1 VSTHSN
7 LTCTYLRLIHTHSR
21 TLALITG
28 TTISAILTLTPPA
41 ALASTSLPD
50 GRAWEMVSPLEK
62 NGGGIGGIERGGGV
76 RTIEGDNGGGV
87 VQASLDGQ
95 GITYVS
101 TIAFGD
107 PKGAPIGSQYV
118 AVRNTL
124 TGWSTQNITTSTN
137 NQAYVIGGAGT
148 PYLAFSSDLSS
159 GLVFGGSRDKF
170 GARPVESPPLAP
182 GAPAG
187 YENYYL
193 AEIPGGALQ
202 PVLTATPS
210 VSPEEFSLEFL
221 GATPDL
227 NHVVLR
233 SPAALGGGAVEEP
246 GQLNLYVWDR
256 TTGQLQPVNVLPN
269 GVPTPEHPLFLG
281 TGDGGAKAISDDGSR
296 VVWTEGSNLY
306 VRINAGRPQSP
317 INEAGNCSVP
327 ADACTVQA
335 DAPAGGGA
343 FATAS
348 SDDRK
353 VFFADRGKLT
363 AESTQGSEAGSYGDL
378 YKFEPEAPAGSRLV
392 DLTIDHTDSA
402 GPGVQGVLGASEDG
416 SYLYF
421 VANGVLAPG
430 AAPGNCR
437 NTGSPDATCNL
448 YLWHEGW
455 QKPKFIATLS
465 GNDETGFGN
474 NGPGLAFDWDF
485 NVGVR
490 TARVSRDGRRVVFL
504 SERSLTGYDNT
515 VSTGS
520 HCGKFSGGEPL
531 PKALCEE
538 VFMYEATPDEA
549 TPGIL
554 TCLSCNPT
562 GARPTGP
569 SGIPPG
575 TDTSLGTGSYQ
586 SRLLSEGTSGSRVFF
601 DSADA
606 LVPQDTNNHE
616 DVYEYENGHI
626 YLISDGQSA
635 SGASFVDASLDG
647 NDVFFVTRAQLA
659 GQDTDQLIDLYDAR
673 APHQPGEKV
682 GFPVAKS
689 TVCEGEDCRAP
700 GSASPSF
707 VPPASVTFSGPGNAA
722 LAGVSATG
730 AKPKSLTRAQ
740 RFAKALR
747 LCARKPGKQRV
758 SCRRQARKRYG
769 RVR

>member
-1 VSTHSN
+1 MAGSGEAVISRSSSAGCVLSASCVS
-7 LTCTYLRLIHTHSR
+7 LAVVLM
-21 TLALITG
+21 LAL
-28 TTISAILTLTPPA
+28 APPA
-41 ALASTSLPD
+41 ALASASLPD

-62 NGGGIGGIERGGGV
+62 NGGAIDGIEHGGEV
-76 RTIEGDNGGGV
+76 RATEGDNGGGV

-95 GITYVS
+95 TITYASS
-101 TIAFGD
+101 TGFGD
-107 PKGAPIGSQYV
+107 VRGAPIGSQYV
-118 AVRNTL
+118 AARNASL
-124 TGWSTQNITTSTN
+124 GWSTQNITTPTS
-137 NQAYVIGGAGT
+137 NQAYVLGGAGT
-148 PYLAFSSDLSS
+148 PYLAFSPDLSS
-159 GLVFGGSRDKF
+159 GLVFGGTRDSF
-170 GARPVESPPLAP
+170 GERPVESPPLAP

-193 AEIPGGALQ
+193 AGIPSGALQ
-202 PVLTATPS
+202 PMLVGTPS
-210 VSPEEFSLEFL
+210 VPPEEFSLEFV

-227 NHVVLR
+227 NHVVVR
-233 SPAALGGGAVEEP
+233 SPAALGGGATEEP
-246 GQLNLYVWDR
+246 GARNLYEWVRATRQFQPINVFPDGALTPGTTLNL
-256 TTGQLQPVNVLPN
+256 GSAE
-269 GVPTPEHPLFLG
+269 GGPT
-281 TGDGGAKAISDDGSR
+281 ISEDGSR
-296 VVWTEGSNLY
+296 IAWSDGPSLY
-306 VRINAGRPQSP
+306 VRENMGRSQSP
-317 INEAGNCSVP
+317 IDEAGNCTIP
-327 ADACTVQA
+327 TDACTVQA
-335 DAPAGGGA
+335 DAPAGRGV

-353 VFFADRGKLT
+353 VFFTDNKKLT
-363 AESTQGSEAGSYGDL
+363 PESTQGTEAGSYGDL
-378 YKFEPEAPAGSRLV
+378 YKFEPEAAAGSRLV
-392 DLTIDHTDSA
+392 DLTIDHSDPA

-430 AAPGNCR
+430 AALGNCLYS
-437 NTGSPDATCNL
+437 GSPEGATCNL

-455 QKPKFIATLS
+455 QEPRFIATLS
-465 GNDETGFGN
+465 GKDQSGQFNSL
-474 NGPGLAFDWDF
+474 GLAFDWDF

-504 SERSLTGYDNT
+504 SEKSLTGYDNT

-520 HCGKFSGGEPL
+520 HCGKFAGGEPL
-531 PKALCEE
+531 PRALCQE
-538 VFMYEATPDEA
+538 VFMYETTSDEA
-549 TPGIL
+549 TPGHL

-569 SGIPPG
+569 SGIPGG
-575 TDTSLGTGSYQ
+575 TDYAPNTASYQ
-586 SRLLSEGTSGSRVFF
+586 SRVISEGTPGARVFF

-606 LVPQDTNNHE
+606 LVPQDTNSHE

-635 SGASFVDASLDG
+635 SGSSFVDASLNG

-682 GFPVAKS
+682 GFPVAKA

-700 GSASPSF
+700 GSAPPSF

-722 LAGVSATG
+722 LAGVSVTRV
-730 AKPKSLTRAQ
+730 KPKSLTRAQ

-747 LCARKPGKQRV
+747 LCAKKPRKQRA